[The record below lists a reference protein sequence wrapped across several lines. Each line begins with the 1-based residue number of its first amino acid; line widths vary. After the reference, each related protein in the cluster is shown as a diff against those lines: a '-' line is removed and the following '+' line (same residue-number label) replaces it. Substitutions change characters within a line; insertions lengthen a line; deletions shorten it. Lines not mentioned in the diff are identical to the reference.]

1 MEDSNS
7 NVLSNFGFRLKYG
20 SAHTARTIM
29 LEDLQSV
36 LAYVSSDSPK
46 SVYLK
51 SIIEDNCLG
60 KRSEKNRVL
69 TARHLAYLYSLDP
82 SVTLFRALRYFWER
96 DIDGQPLLALLCSY
110 SRDSLLRI
118 SAPFILPYTEGE
130 VVTRVSLEEFLE
142 DFFPGRFSKATLKS
156 IAQNLNSSW
165 TKSGHLLGR
174 ATKTRSRVIATPGA
188 VSYALLLGYL
198 EGIRGETL
206 FMTDY
211 TQLLDTS
218 VARLIELAE
227 RASQRGW
234 IIFNRIGNV
243 MEVQFPNLF
252 TVQERVWI
260 HE

>member
-1 MEDSNS
+1 MEKSIS

-29 LEDLQSV
+29 LEDLRSL
-36 LAYVSSDSPK
+36 LACVSPDSPK

-69 TARHLAYLYSLDP
+69 TARHLAYLYSLD
-82 SVTLFRALRYFWER
+82 SSAILFRTLRYFWER
-96 DIDGQPLLALLCSY
+96 DINCQPLLALLCSY
-110 SRDSLLRI
+110 SRDTLLRE
-118 SAPFILPYTEGE
+118 SAPFILSYVEGD
-130 VVTRVSLEEFLE
+130 VVTRVSLEDFVE
-142 DFFPGRFSKATLKS
+142 DKYPGRFSSASLKS

-165 TKSGHLLGR
+165 TKSGHLVGK
-174 ATKTRSRVIATPGA
+174 ATKIRSKVIATPG
-188 VSYALLLGYL
+188 VISYALLLGYL
-198 EGIRGETL
+198 TGVRGESL

-211 TQLLDTS
+211 TRLLETS

-227 RASQRGW
+227 RASQSGW
-234 IIFNRIGNV
+234 IVFKRIGNV
-243 MEVQFPNLF
+243 MEVQFPNLLSA
-252 TVQERVWI
+252 QERAWI